1 MIGKNFQ
8 GVLKK
13 YENIRLDST
22 MHVRL
27 IIRHI
32 NESPNQN
39 FLKPFATKVV
49 DSIEH
54 LFNYPVRWK
63 KLVIDTSD
71 YVNKAYNVT
80 FGEAPT
86 FVANLYEIGIT
97 RKLVD
102 GSDIFEYSFHLEKEL
117 STDKLDLLVAEAY
130 LNYKE
135 EDENGKEVLQEFD
148 VKFEIAEKTQNS
160 LDDPVF

>member
-1 MIGKNFQ
+1 MIGKKFQ

-13 YENIRLDST
+13 YENVRLDST

-32 NESPNQN
+32 NESPNQT
-39 FLKPFATKVV
+39 FLKPFAEKVI
-49 DSIEH
+49 DSVEH
-54 LFNYPVRWK
+54 LFEYPVRWK

-71 YVNKAYNVT
+71 YVNKAYDIT

-86 FVANLYEIGIT
+86 FVANLYEIVIT
-97 RKLVD
+97 RKLSE

-117 STDKLDLLVAEAY
+117 SSDTSDLLIAEAY

-135 EDENGKEVLQEFD
+135 EDDNGKEILQEFD
-148 VKFEIAEKTQNS
+148 VTFEIAEKPQNS
-160 LDDPVF
+160 LDDSVF